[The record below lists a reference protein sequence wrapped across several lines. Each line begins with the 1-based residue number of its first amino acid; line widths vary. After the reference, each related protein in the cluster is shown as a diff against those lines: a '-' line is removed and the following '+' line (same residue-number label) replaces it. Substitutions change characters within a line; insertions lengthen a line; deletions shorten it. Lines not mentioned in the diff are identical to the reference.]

1 MPHFSVHA
9 GNGPGRCGI
18 WGLRA
23 PARCSTAPQGASGTT
38 SKGSRLK
45 LKLVRRNRAGHG
57 QLTLDLSDYSLKEV
71 VHTVFTAVE
80 SLATGKKLALRID
93 VASNLPRGHLHKAAL
108 VAMLLNLVGNAI
120 KFTDKGEVAIKATVT
135 YGSFPVLR

>member
-1 MPHFSVHA
+1 MQCA
-9 GNGPGRCGI
+9 GRCGI

-57 QLTLDLSDYSLKEV
+57 CCVTCAKVSDPDPVRPASMSREKDRIANIRV
-71 VHTVFTAVE
+71 
-80 SLATGKKLALRID
+80 KLRRLW
-93 VASNLPRGHLHKAAL
+93 AS
-108 VAMLLNLVGNAI
+108 I
-120 KFTDKGEVAIKATVT
+120 Q
-135 YGSFPVLR
+135 